1 MNSLPSAILTGK
13 PTASSCVG
21 HPCLFTA
28 LVATKSYDAPESMS
42 ACTTGALV
50 SCAPSTAVLD
60 VRARR
65 CEGRHEVHNCRI
77 DPPHSKDARM
87 QARGGIEGTVT
98 LHLQTECAEGARRL
112 L

>member
-1 MNSLPSAILTGK
+1 MLPNPTQLVLDSA
-13 PTASSCVG
+13 
-21 HPCLFTA
+21 
-28 LVATKSYDAPESMS
+28 D
-42 ACTTGALV
+42 
-50 SCAPSTAVLD
+50 STDVLD

-77 DPPHSKDARM
+77 DPPHSKDDRM

-98 LHLQTECAEGARRL
+98 LHLQTGCAEGARRL